1 MRFFKLNAMVLAL
14 VFSLLIEVVSTGLYY
29 WLATS
34 FSIPSLAS
42 KLCDMDLFVHRPAAK
57 LTQIFYPNQWPGVGA
72 HILFYIFALCEFWI
86 LAFAVIWML
95 RHFYQ
100 RSDDKSRAA

>member
-1 MRFFKLNAMVLAL
+1 MALAL
-14 VFSLLIEVVSTGLYY
+14 VFGLLVEGISTGLYY

-42 KLCDMDLFVHRPAAK
+42 KLCDLDLFVHMPAAK
-57 LTQIFYPNQWPGVGA
+57 LAQMFYPPSHWPGAGA
-72 HILFYIFALCEFWI
+72 HILFYFFAVCEFWI

-95 RHFYQ
+95 RRFHR
-100 RSDDKSRAA
+100 RSDRKSPAA